1 MLWEMKMAQNEYHTP
16 VLLEACIKGLNI
28 QPSGVYVDVTFGGG
42 GHSREIL
49 KCLTKDGKL
58 IGFDQDSDAEKNR
71 IEDGRFL
78 FIPEN
83 FKYVK
88 RFLKFH
94 GITEVDGVLADFGV
108 SSHQFNTAERG
119 FSIRYDAKLDM
130 RMDQAQELSA
140 FEIINE
146 YTVEELI
153 RLFRQYAELKMAPKL
168 ASAILAEREINLI
181 QTTFELNNILEPFFP
196 KHKTNKFLAQIYQAL
211 RIEVN
216 AELDALK
223 DFLKQTVDIL
233 KPGGRLCLISYH
245 SLEDRLVKHFIRS
258 GNFDDDIKKDLF
270 GNVQKPL
277 RNIGKLVVPGE
288 NEIELNNRARSAK
301 LRIAEKL

>member
-1 MLWEMKMAQNEYHTP
+1 MKMTQNEYHTP

-28 QPSGVYVDVTFGGG
+28 QPHGVYVDVTFGGG

-49 KCLTKDGKL
+49 KHLDKDGKL
-58 IGFDQDSDAEKNR
+58 IGFDQDPDAKDNAIQDE
-71 IEDGRFL
+71 RFL

-83 FKYVK
+83 FKYIK
-88 RFLKFH
+88 RFLRFH
-94 GITEVDGVLADFGV
+94 GITEVDGILADFGV

-119 FSIRYDAKLDM
+119 FSIRFDANLDM

-140 FEIINE
+140 FSIINDYSE
-146 YTVEELI
+146 EELVRI
-153 RLFRQYAELKMAPKL
+153 FRQYAELKMAPKVV
-168 ASAILAEREINLI
+168 SAICSEREIKPI

-223 DFLKQTVDIL
+223 DFLNQTVDLL

-258 GNFDDDIKKDLF
+258 GNFDDNIKKDLF
-270 GNVQKPL
+270 GNVLKPL
-277 RNIGKLVVPGE
+277 KNVGKLIVPTE
-288 NEIELNNRARSAK
+288 DEIELNNRARSAK

>member
-1 MLWEMKMAQNEYHTP
+1 MKTTQNDYHTP

-28 QPSGVYVDVTFGGG
+28 QPHGVYVDVTFGGG

-49 KCLTKDGKL
+49 KFLTEDGRL
-58 IGFDQDSDAEKNR
+58 IGFDQDPDAEKNL
-71 IEDGRFL
+71 IEDERFL

-83 FKYVK
+83 FKYIK

-94 GITEVDGVLADFGV
+94 GITEVDGILADFGV

-130 RMDQAQELSA
+130 RMDQTQQLSA
-140 FEIINE
+140 FEIIND
-146 YTVEELI
+146 YPEELLV

-168 ASAILAEREINLI
+168 ASAILAEREINPI
-181 QTTFELNNILEPFFP
+181 HSTFELNNILEPFFP

-277 RNIGKLVVPGE
+277 KNIGKLIVPSK

>member
-1 MLWEMKMAQNEYHTP
+1 MKTTQNEYHTP
-16 VLLEACIKGLNI
+16 VLLKACIEGLNI
-28 QPSGVYVDVTFGGG
+28 QPHGIYVDVTFGGG
-42 GHSREIL
+42 GHSREIIKQL
-49 KCLTKDGKL
+49 GKDGKL
-58 IGFDQDSDAEKNR
+58 VGFDQDADAGKNS
-71 IEDGRFL
+71 IQDERFL
-78 FIPEN
+78 LIPEN
-83 FKYVK
+83 FKYIK

-94 GITEVDGVLADFGV
+94 GITEVDGILADFGV

-119 FSIRYDAKLDM
+119 FSTRFDAKLDM
-130 RMDQAQELSA
+130 RMDQSQELSA
-140 FEIINE
+140 FQIINTYSE
-146 YTVEELI
+146 KELI
-153 RLFRQYAELKMAPKL
+153 RIFRQYAELKMAPKL
-168 ASAILAEREINLI
+168 ASVIASGREINPI
-181 QTTFELNNILEPFFP
+181 ETTFELNSLLEPLFP

-223 DFLKQTVDIL
+223 DFLTQTVDLL

-277 RNIGKLVVPGE
+277 KNIGKVIVPE
-288 NEIELNNRARSAK
+288 EDEIEQNNRARSAK